1 MFWLVEQGLY
11 APIAYLSLVIS
22 LFTMFMKLWINEK
35 MNGDGIM
42 KYKNYMIICL
52 EISFT
57 LSTNLAGGAL
67 LAKAFQ

>member
-11 APIAYLSLVIS
+11 APIAYLSLIIS

-67 LAKAFQ
+67 LAKTFQ